1 MRSSKRGDLNVID
14 KPKKSCLGFTYISAK
29 LWNMLP
35 QEIRNQDKIHLFK
48 SEIKKWISKNI
59 PD

>member
-29 LWNMLP
+29 LLNMLP
-35 QEIRNQDKIHLFK
+35 QEIRNQDKIDLFK
-48 SEIKKWISKNI
+48 SEIK
-59 PD
+59 